1 MLLKMN
7 GFYTGVYVTSEPW
20 RGSKPEFPNPGR
32 VYVQTA
38 SLVIVSNG
46 LLLTFPKAGWGCSF
60 LTSTPWFYFSVL
72 VESNR
77 IENSV
82 SGIESKT
89 NWDLRKWIESNRIRV
104 EIFSFILVSDL
115 NRLEFPIFDSYYSL
129 CFSHLISFDIAKHQD
144 WYIRTC
150 IGPGKVLLWP
160 RHKIQNAKLNS
171 CFSLKNNC

>member
-7 GFYTGVYVTSEPW
+7 GFYTRVYVTSEPW
-20 RGSKPEFPNPGR
+20 RGSKQEFPNPGR
-32 VYVQTA
+32 VCVQTA

-115 NRLEFPIFDSYYSL
+115 NRLEFSIFDSYYSL
-129 CFSHLISFDIAKHQD
+129 FFFASNLV
-144 WYIRTC
+144 WYRKTSRLVHSNMYRSRQSTFVA
-150 IGPGKVLLWP
+150 PP
-160 RHKIQNAKLNS
+160 QNSK
-171 CFSLKNNC
+171 CKT